1 MRQEFEI
8 LRESARCDPNE
19 VTRDYRLSEIDEME
33 RQHLHLEKELAELK
47 KMVEADSQ
55 PRKIFGIRVG
65 TTLEWLMALGLPT
78 VMLIL
83 ASWLNLTDNETAALT
98 GTIVLVIGGICI
110 VAVLRLRAR
119 VRARKDVLRS

>member
-78 VMLIL
+78 VDIN
-83 ASWLNLTDNETAALT
+83 APA
-98 GTIVLVIGGICI
+98 
-110 VAVLRLRAR
+110 
-119 VRARKDVLRS
+119 